1 MKLSLA
7 ANFDPELVARLRLYP
22 VEEVFGKLPVDSFGG
37 GRPSYMGTPVSE
49 KELSEYVSLLAE
61 NGIRFNYLLNSSCL
75 SNREWGRKWQSE
87 LMRFLDRLQNL
98 GIGRLTVST
107 PFLLELIKARFPGFL
122 VKVGIYAQV
131 DTPRRARFWE
141 ELGADA
147 ITLESF
153 SINRDFGRLAAIR
166 QAVQCELQLVANHP
180 CLPNCAMQPYHQN
193 GFAHSSNGSNRM
205 FIDYCF
211 LRCTRRRLEDP
222 SLFVKAAW
230 IRPEDIPAYEALG
243 YSSFK
248 LIERGIPSAELLKRV
263 RAYSDRSFHGNL
275 AEILMPYGFSQAL
288 KKDRFWLLK
297 YFFRPFQVSP
307 FKMKP
312 LYDTVRMQG
321 MLFPRK
327 GNPISIDSSRM
338 PADFLEGFK
347 KRDCSLLDCKQCG
360 YCEAIAAEAVK
371 VDPVFRQESL
381 KRFAVIEE
389 AMVGGGLWGV

>member
-230 IRPEDIPAYEALG
+230 IRPEDVPAYEAMG

-275 AEILMPYGFSQAL
+275 AEILMPYGFSEAL

-327 GNPISIDSSRM
+327 GNPILIDSSRM

-347 KRDCSLLDCKQCG
+347 KRDCSVLDCKHCG